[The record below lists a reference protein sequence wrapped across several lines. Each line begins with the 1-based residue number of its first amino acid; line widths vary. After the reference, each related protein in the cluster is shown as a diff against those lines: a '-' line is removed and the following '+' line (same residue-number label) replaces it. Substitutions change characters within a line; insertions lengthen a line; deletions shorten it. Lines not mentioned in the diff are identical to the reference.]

1 MHYKTLPITNLYIPA
16 YGLWITLKS
25 SPYTEIYGLHIQQF
39 KAFPRTDELFS
50 LGNVDNL
57 SSKQLVTNAE
67 FTGYENDEQVQNKL
81 EHDINDPKTHIP
93 TTLETTD
100 E

>member
-1 MHYKTLPITNLYIPA
+1 M
-16 YGLWITLKS
+16 
-25 SPYTEIYGLHIQQF
+25 
-39 KAFPRTDELFS
+39 
-50 LGNVDNL
+50 
-57 SSKQLVTNAE
+57 SSKQLVTNAK

-81 EHDINDPKTHIP
+81 ENDINDPKTHIP